1 VRKINKENVM
11 DNISSSEM
19 ALCPKCFQYYTPE
32 FGHSCPHEVQVATD
46 AHHTA
51 SALIAEITDLR
62 AQLAGE
68 KATNAR
74 LQGLLN
80 QATTQIAGLERTP
93 RLNNDG
99 EWI

>member
-1 VRKINKENVM
+1 VRKINKEKTM
-11 DNISSSEM
+11 
-19 ALCPKCFQYYTPE
+19 
-32 FGHSCPHEVQVATD
+32 D
-46 AHHTA
+46 AHNTA

-80 QATTQIAGLERTP
+80 QATVRIADLERTTRP
-93 RLNNDG
+93 NIDGGRLYGNPG
-99 EWI
+99 VLSLK